1 MLKIGDFSTL
11 TKISI
16 YMLRHYNEIGLLI
29 PSHVDEFTGYRYYSE
44 NQLPI
49 ANKIQALKDMGISLA
64 MIKDILSE
72 YDDSERL
79 RKYLMIQ
86 ASQKKEEIAAMQ
98 KQLLLL
104 ERTINSLDKKSSLK
118 NSSISIT
125 LKEIP
130 QRNVVSLRDKI
141 QSYADEGTLW
151 RMLASETVS
160 MDIKYAS
167 PCYDIA
173 IFHDEGYME
182 QDIDVEIQRSV
193 IGTYKDTARIKF
205 KKVEPISAA
214 TLTFKG
220 KYDWLREAN
229 EAIATWITDNNY
241 EFNKPMF
248 NIYHISPE
256 TESNPENMITEVCF
270 PIKRK

>member
-1 MLKIGDFSTL
+1 VLKIGDFSTL
-11 TKISI
+11 SKISI

-29 PSHVDEFTGYRYYSE
+29 PRHVDEFTGYRYYSE
-44 NQLPI
+44 DQLPI
-49 ANKIQALKDMGISLA
+49 ANRIQALKDMGMSLA

-72 YDDSERL
+72 YDNSERL

-104 ERTINSLDKKSSLK
+104 ERTISNLDNNSSLK
-118 NSSISIT
+118 NSSIAIT

-160 MDIKYAS
+160 MDIKYAN
-167 PCYDIA
+167 PCYDTA

>member
-1 MLKIGDFSTL
+1 VLKIGDFSTL
-11 TKISI
+11 SKISI

-29 PSHVDEFTGYRYYSE
+29 PRHVDEFTGYRYYSE
-44 NQLPI
+44 DQLPI
-49 ANKIQALKDMGISLA
+49 ANRIQALKDMGMSLA

-72 YDDSERL
+72 YDNSERL

-104 ERTINSLDKKSSLK
+104 ERTISNLDNNSSLK
-118 NSSISIT
+118 NSSIAIT
-125 LKEIP
+125 LKENP

-151 RMLASETVS
+151 RMLAKETAS
-160 MDIKYAS
+160 MDIKYATPS
-167 PCYDIA
+167 YDIA
-173 IFHDEGYME
+173 IFHDEGFME
-182 QDIDVEIQRSV
+182 HDIDVEIQRSV
-193 IGTYKDTARIKF
+193 VGTYQETTRAKF
-205 KKVEPISAA
+205 KTVEPISAA

-229 EAIATWITDNNY
+229 EAIANWISDNNY
-241 EFNKPMF
+241 EFSKPIF
-248 NIYHISPE
+248 NIYHVSPE